1 MMSKLRNL
9 LLLTILIVTAQ
20 STLSSQSILPARTY
34 PYITLDQNDSII
46 VVFTPAQYDGIVK
59 LIVEYN
65 IQNFELNSLD
75 SLLDNSGKLI
85 DLHTQR
91 EINSRQQILDNELK
105 FNTLKDLYKI
115 KENDY
120 SDVVNRNLQLNIEN
134 KSLESSRS
142 KWRAYGITAT
152 IVGVV
157 VALISIN

>member
-1 MMSKLRNL
+1 MMLKLKNL
-9 LLLTILIVTAQ
+9 LLLTILIVTVQ
-20 STLSSQSILPARTY
+20 STLSSQNILPARTY

-65 IQNFELNSLD
+65 VQNFELNSLD
-75 SLLDNSGKLI
+75 SLLDSSSTLI
-85 DLHTQR
+85 DLHNQR

-115 KENDY
+115 KEHDY

-134 KSLESSRS
+134 KGLESSRS
-142 KWRAYGITAT
+142 KWRAYGITFSLAALAA
-152 IVGVV
+152 
-157 VALISIN
+157 ALITLN

>member
-1 MMSKLRNL
+1 M
-9 LLLTILIVTAQ
+9 
-20 STLSSQSILPARTY
+20 
-34 PYITLDQNDSII
+34 
-46 VVFTPAQYDGIVK
+46 VFTPAQYDGIVK

-75 SLLDNSGKLI
+75 SLLDNSSRLI
-85 DLHTQR
+85 DLHNQR

-134 KSLESSRS
+134 KSLESSRG